1 MMMMIIIIIIIKTTR
16 TATIAIIIKQ
26 WRIWKRVSSIRDS
39 IDLQQFNAVL
49 SLIRSAT
56 LVLLLND

>member
-39 IDLQQFNAVL
+39 IDLQQFNAVVV
-49 SLIRSAT
+49 SDTFGNFSVAAE
-56 LVLLLND
+56 